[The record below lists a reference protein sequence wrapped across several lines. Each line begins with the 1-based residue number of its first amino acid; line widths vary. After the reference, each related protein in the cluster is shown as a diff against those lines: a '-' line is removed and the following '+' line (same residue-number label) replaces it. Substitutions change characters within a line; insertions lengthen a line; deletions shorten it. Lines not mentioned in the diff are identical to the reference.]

1 MTIPFWINEPN
12 ILFKKEYITEL
23 YPKQN
28 MTFEQKLNAISR
40 LVLLLSILLFL
51 IIKNWNIL
59 LIGFLTLGIL
69 YSIYNIRKNQIIKSL
84 TSKNKEQ
91 EEQAE
96 QSEQSEQS
104 EQEEQAEQSEQ
115 KEQIYKE
122 GFSNFNNIN
131 NNNYEN
137 NENNKNNETKVSL
150 NNVLKNDFYNS
161 NKRNPMGNVL
171 LTEIND
177 NPERKAAAPSY
188 NPEVYEKINKDVK
201 KQTQMLYPSIKNT
214 NQQIYGDLYDNYVF
228 DRQFMQRFY
237 STPNTRVTNDQG
249 AFSQY
254 LYGGMYSG
262 KESTPEGAIMRM
274 KDNYRYILI

>member
-12 ILFKKEYITEL
+12 ILFKKEFITEL
-23 YPKQN
+23 YPNQN
-28 MTFEQKLNAISR
+28 MAFEQKLNAISR
-40 LVLLLSILLFL
+40 LVILLSILGFF
-51 IIKNWNIL
+51 ITRNWNIL
-59 LIGFLTLGIL
+59 LIGFLTLGII
-69 YSIYNIRKNQIIKSL
+69 YSIYNIRKNQVIKSI
-84 TSKNKEQ
+84 TSINNNSNQQNK
-91 EEQAE
+91 
-96 QSEQSEQS
+96 QSNESEDKS
-104 EQEEQAEQSEQ
+104 NE
-115 KEQIYKE
+115 KENNNKE
-122 GFSNFNNIN
+122 GFSNFTNIDN
-131 NNNYEN
+131 KN
-137 NENNKNNETKVSL
+137 NENNKNSETKVSL

-171 LTEIND
+171 LTEIHD

-201 KQTQMLYPSIKNT
+201 KQTQMLYSSIENT
-214 NQQIYGDLYDNYVF
+214 NQQLYGDLYDNYTF

-262 KESTPEGAIMRM
+262 KESTPEGAIMRV